1 MAAGGGGG
9 GVSRTALARPPIHRG
24 TSAPCGDGDGDEAS
38 RLLGRAQP
46 REAPY
51 LIPRPDGDLAVPDDL
66 QYATFDLTGDP
77 VAVGA
82 GSYGSVLVYGSVA
95 VKTLRA
101 GFGHEAVMTLLA
113 AEATRS
119 AGVRGVV
126 RLVGLSAPLRQL
138 VFPAYEMDMDA
149 YRRSLT
155 ARPGHVV
162 HALGRVFTELGRALV
177 FLNSR
182 GLSHLDVKG
191 GNIFVR
197 TCGNMV
203 VTAVIGDFSLMALN
217 SRSTLADPRF
227 RLARR
232 KALKLTSLARS
243 PPTGVLLGHARDRP
257 TGVLMDFINGR
268 PPPPGPLPHE
278 VGLAIDLC
286 ALGHVLLDVALG
298 LRPQRGQT
306 LTREYAVE
314 VLARRCVLFAALL
327 PPGSG
332 PAAEALAED
341 ILEEELAASFRE
353 CVASSRPG
361 NQPPRT
367 VAPLLELVARFCGE
381 DGGAR
386 FAELAA

>member
-24 TSAPCGDGDGDEAS
+24 ASAPCGDGDGDGAS

-162 HALGRVFTELGRALV
+162 HALGRVFAELGRALV

-268 PPPPGPLPHE
+268 PPPPGPLPYE